1 MVTFIIEKFRRPNK
15 QLNSYVNH
23 VVSKLTIYNRLSLE
37 FKIVGISIWELIVYY
52 ILYNILFNKLICCY
66 DIGYHWY

>member
-1 MVTFIIEKFRRPNK
+1 MKSLDWPNK

-23 VVSKLTIYNRLSLE
+23 VVSKLTIYNMLSLE

-52 ILYNILFNKLICCY
+52 ILYNILFNKLICCC
-66 DIGYHWY
+66 DIGYYWY

>member
-1 MVTFIIEKFRRPNK
+1 MKSLDWPNK

-52 ILYNILFNKLICCY
+52 ILYNILFNKLICCC
-66 DIGYHWY
+66 DIGYYWY

>member
-1 MVTFIIEKFRRPNK
+1 MKSLDWPNK

>member
-1 MVTFIIEKFRRPNK
+1 MKSLDWPNK

-52 ILYNILFNKLICCY
+52 ILYNILFNKLIYCC